1 MRLSRFYSEREN
13 LTIGSSVKL
22 PDSEI
27 SHIRKALRL
36 VKGDKIILFN
46 GEKEFLAELTIV
58 SKDIVKAKIL
68 ELLRKADF
76 SEEGGIEITL
86 FQGLL
91 RAGKMDLILKKTT
104 ELGISSIV
112 PVECEY
118 SQSKADK
125 LIYKVDRWNKITI
138 AASKQ
143 SGRIKIP
150 EVKVPV
156 LFQDVIAQANNFDIF
171 YLFTIPN
178 SKQSKGIVVKK
189 LQKEPLSDIHNIAYF
204 IGPEGGFSPNEYKLA
219 KDAGMEICSFTDSVL
234 TSENAAIS
242 ALAILKFIYIN

>member
-22 PDSEI
+22 PDSEV

-36 VKGDKIILFN
+36 AKGDKIVLFN

-104 ELGISSIV
+104 ELGISNIV

-125 LIYKVDRWNKITI
+125 LVYKVDRWNKLVV

-150 EVKVPV
+150 EVNSPI
-156 LFQDVIAQANNFDIF
+156 LFQDVIEKIKDFDVF

-178 SKQSKGIVVKK
+178 SKQAKGIVVKK
-189 LQKEPLSDIHNIAYF
+189 LQKEPLSNVHKIAYF

-219 KDAGMEICSFTDSVL
+219 EENGMEIYSFTDSVL

-242 ALAILKFIYIN
+242 ALAILKFVYEK